1 MGIRPAGRKAPGLRS
16 ASAMLLQQLVT
27 SLWRRKTGQKTKREE
42 ERNKEG
48 WLAEREM
55 EEMVIEAVYCS
66 SGPKGT
72 GSLGLGNCGV
82 LVEAKASP

>member
-27 SLWRRKTGQKTKREE
+27 SLWRSKTGQKTKREE

-48 WLAEREM
+48 WLAEREI
-55 EEMVIEAVYCS
+55 EEMVIEA
-66 SGPKGT
+66 G
-72 GSLGLGNCGV
+72 
-82 LVEAKASP
+82 

>member
-1 MGIRPAGRKAPGLRS
+1 
-16 ASAMLLQQLVT
+16 MLLQQLVT

-55 EEMVIEAVYCS
+55 EEMVIEAGYCG

-72 GSLGLGNCGV
+72 GSLGLGNCGA

>member
-48 WLAEREM
+48 WLAEREI
-55 EEMVIEAVYCS
+55 EEMVIEA
-66 SGPKGT
+66 G
-72 GSLGLGNCGV
+72 
-82 LVEAKASP
+82 